1 MENHIY
7 PLNIEEPS
15 PLSQKNKRKKPSFK
29 EWAKERKK
37 MIVFV
42 CTVAVLALA
51 TVTIYATGLSDKMLG
66 LITNINTTLPAQD
79 VTLLPNTTIPD
90 IGGTDIQ
97 KSVISDVKLELTG
110 STVKTQYMKGEE
122 VTLKLAAN
130 RQATITKVEVLKSTG
145 TSVKELAAYKNLII
159 EQGEEKTIKWDGKN
173 QSGTYATTG
182 NYKFKITAEYVTGV
196 AGPTK
201 INTLTK
207 EFAFLT
213 VPSPAI
219 SSVTLTITPAT
230 TQKVNTESA
239 FFVKVAGGTA
249 PYAFDIEYG
258 DGNKASISKELS
270 KGLPNHTFRY
280 TYQKAGPYTVK
291 ATVTDNFGINKS
303 ATAQYQVT
311 DPTIKK
317 TVADKEE
324 GQQQQ
329 VADQSTLAVAFKEVT
344 PASPQLTGT
353 KITFKLEATGGTGP
367 YNYQITYGDTKSDG
381 KTGEASKTVT
391 FEHAYEKE
399 GTYTIGATV
408 ATSINGQPKYALASY
423 QYQITKIP
431 TPPTTQCSDGI
442 DNDTDGKVDFLG
454 VIGKEKDPDCTSA
467 DDDKEASDTVVT
479 PPGGSTPEPPLTAKE
494 TKCDDGKDNDKDG
507 KIDYEDSDCKA
518 PKDASIKIT
527 DIGVTSQKLNPALN
541 AVKIYY
547 KLSDSANVKVEIKST
562 QGNITVPLFEGKQEK
577 QVGNF
582 SVWWEGTL
590 DNKPNGQKAPD
601 GTYTYKISAT
611 HLKYPSVKDSKEG
624 TITVD
629 SAYNPG
635 GLDFEDINN
644 ANLVG
649 GTTQGQ
655 GAGTGQGAAG
665 QGTPSTPSQNQATVV
680 IQSATTGSTAGT
692 GPGVVIYFLFPL
704 FAYAYKKIKY

>member
-15 PLSQKNKRKKPSFK
+15 PLSPKNKRKKPSFK

-230 TQKVNTESA
+230 TQKINTESA
-239 FFVKVAGGTA
+239 FLVKVTGGTA
-249 PYAFDIEYG
+249 PYQFNIDYG
-258 DGNKASISKELS
+258 NGNEATISKALS
-270 KGLPNHTFRY
+270 GGLPNHTFRY

-303 ATAQYQVT
+303 ATTQYQVT
-311 DPTIKK
+311 DPSAQK
-317 TVADKEE
+317 TVIPDQNK
-324 GQQQQ
+324 QQNP
-329 VADQSTLAVAFKEVT
+329 AMTLSLTGT
-344 PASPQLTGT
+344 PASPQVAGT
-353 KITFKLEATGGTGP
+353 EVTFKLEATAGATSYNFRIQYGSGEGEGINADSKSNIATFKHKYTKAGTYTVSTGVTSTLNLNDP
-367 YNYQITYGDTKSDG
+367 VHANNLTYQITETKAD
-381 KTGEASKTVT
+381 V
-391 FEHAYEKE
+391 
-399 GTYTIGATV
+399 V
-408 ATSINGQPKYALASY
+408 VP
-423 QYQITKIP
+423 
-431 TPPTTQCSDGI
+431 PPTTTQCNDGI
-442 DNDTDGKVDFLG
+442 DNDTDGKIDYPNDLG
-454 VIGKEKDPDCTSA
+454 CAALDDITESPDP
-467 DDDKEASDTVVT
+467 VT
-479 PPGGSTPEPPLTAKE
+479 PPPGGSTPEPPLTVKE

-527 DIGVTSQKLNPALN
+527 DVGVTSQKLNPALN

-649 GTTQGQ
+649 DANQGQ
-655 GAGTGQGAAG
+655 GAGTGAG
-665 QGTPSTPSQNQATVV
+665 QTPSTPSTPSQNQATVA